1 MKIAIDAM
9 GGDYPINNIEGA
21 LMSIEKDSELEI
33 LLVGEPEKLS
43 KNLNNYSF
51 DKKRVQLIPSDEA
64 IRMDE
69 QPGIAIKRRPNCSIN
84 VCTGLIKKGVI
95 NGYVSAGNSGA
106 TFASAAGILGMFDG
120 LSKPCVG
127 GAVFGFAPK
136 TLVLDLGLNVEST
149 PEQMLDFAA
158 LGISQAKILYDI
170 ENPSV
175 GLLSNGSESNKGN
188 KLVKDSFKLFEKS
201 SINFQGNIEGHDI
214 ALGKVNVVVCDGFTG
229 NILLKAIEGFGDVI
243 HEFLKKEINDTKYEE
258 IINTIPKKTNIMR
271 EFGGGPVFGV
281 NGIAIVAHG
290 SSSPAAISN
299 GISTVSWLTEKD
311 YVNQSIKELSS
322 IRGSING

>member
-84 VCTGLIKKGVI
+84 VCTGLVKKGVI

-106 TFASAAGILGMFDG
+106 TFASSAGILGMFDG

-299 GISTVSWLTEKD
+299 GISTISWLTEKD

>member
-106 TFASAAGILGMFDG
+106 TFASSAGILGMFDG

-299 GISTVSWLTEKD
+299 GISTISWLTEKD

>member
-1 MKIAIDAM
+1 MKVAIDAM
-9 GGDYPINNIEGA
+9 GGDFPVNNIEGA
-21 LMSIEKDSELEI
+21 IKSLDDPELEI
-33 LLVGEPEKLS
+33 FLVGGPEKLS
-43 KNLNNYSF
+43 QSLKKYSYNK
-51 DKKRVQLIPSDEA
+51 DRIQIIPSGEA

-69 QPGIAIKRRPNCSIN
+69 QPAIAIKRKPDCSIN
-84 VCTGLIKKGVI
+84 VCSGLVKKGLVD
-95 NGYVSAGNSGA
+95 GYVSAGNSGA
-106 TFASAAGILGMFDG
+106 TFASSAGILGMFEG
-120 LSKPCVG
+120 LSKPCIG

-188 KLVKDSFKLFEKS
+188 KLVKECFKLFEKS
-201 SINFQGNIEGHDI
+201 SIKFQGNIEGHDI
-214 ALGKVNVVVCDGFTG
+214 ALGNVNVVVCDGFTG
-229 NILLKAIEGFGDVI
+229 NILLKTIEGVGDVI
-243 HEFLKKEINDTKYEE
+243 HEFLIKEINDDKYLD
-258 IINTIPKKTNIMR
+258 IINTIPIKTNIMR

-290 SSSPAAISN
+290 SSSPTAISN
-299 GISTVSWLTEKD
+299 GISTVSWLTKKD
-311 YVNQSIKELSS
+311 YINQSIKELSQ
-322 IRGSING
+322 IRGSINE

>member
-1 MKIAIDAM
+1 MKVAVDAM
-9 GGDYPINNIEGA
+9 GGDYPLNNIEGA
-21 LMSIEKDSELEI
+21 IKSLDDPELEI
-33 LLVGEPEKLS
+33 FLVGEPEKLAD
-43 KNLNNYSF
+43 NLKGFSYDIN
-51 DKKRVQLIPSDEA
+51 RVQIIPSEEA
-64 IRMDE
+64 VKMDE

-84 VCTGLIKKGVI
+84 VCSGLIKKGMVD
-95 NGYVSAGNSGA
+95 GYVSSGNSGA
-106 TFASAAGILGMFDG
+106 TFASSAGILGMFEG

-136 TLVLDLGLNVEST
+136 TLILDLGLNVEST

-158 LGISQAKILYDI
+158 LGVSQSKILYDV
-170 ENPSV
+170 ENPTV

-188 KLVKDSFKLFEKS
+188 KLVKESFKLFEKS
-201 SINFQGNIEGHDI
+201 SINFLGNIEGHDI

-229 NILLKAIEGFGDVI
+229 NILLKAIEGFGHVI
-243 HEFLKKEINDTKYEE
+243 YEFLKKEIKDDKSLKV
-258 IINTIPKKTNIMR
+258 IDMIPKKTNIMK

-290 SSSPAAISN
+290 SSSPTAIAN
-299 GISTVSWLTEKD
+299 GISTVSWLTKKD

>member
-106 TFASAAGILGMFDG
+106 TFASSAGILGMFEG

-299 GISTVSWLTEKD
+299 GISTISWLTEKD

>member
-1 MKIAIDAM
+1 MKVAIDAM
-9 GGDYPINNIEGA
+9 AGDYPLNNIEGA
-21 LMSIEKDSELEI
+21 LKSIEKDSELEI

-43 KNLNNYSF
+43 ENLKNYTY
-51 DKKRVQLIPSDEA
+51 DQKRIQVIPSDEA

-84 VCTGLIKKGVI
+84 VCSGLIKKGIV

-149 PEQMLDFAA
+149 PGQMLDFAA
-158 LGISQAKILYDI
+158 LGVSQAKILYDI

-188 KLVKDSFKLFEKS
+188 RLVKESFKLFEKS
-201 SINFQGNIEGHDI
+201 SINFHGNIEGHDI

-229 NILLKAIEGFGDVI
+229 NILLKAIEGFGHVI
-243 HEFLKKEINDTKYEE
+243 HQFIKKEINNDKYDE
-258 IINTIPKKTNIMR
+258 IIDMIPKKTNIMR

-290 SSSPAAISN
+290 SSSPTAISN